1 MGARLKTLDDLPAF
15 AGEEELAAA
24 LMGTGKTIVFRQIV
38 PLLEAR
44 GFPKV
49 DGLMGGRYVP
59 AVKAFFDREYEVR
72 GVTQVSAPHAPAE
85 FGTSWKKQ
93 RGGRRV

>member
-1 MGARLKTLDDLPAF
+1 MGDRFKKLDDLPMF
-15 AGEEELAAA
+15 AGDDDLATA
-24 LMGTGKTIVFRQIV
+24 LLGTGKITVFRSVV

-59 AVKAFFDREYEVR
+59 AVRAFFNREYRVNGEE
-72 GVTQVSAPHAPAE
+72 QISKPHSPAKL
-85 FGTSWKKQ
+85 GASHGQ
-93 RGGRRV
+93 RRTAAGS

>member
-1 MGARLKTLDDLPAF
+1 MGDRFKKLDDLPAF
-15 AGEEELAAA
+15 ADDDQLATA
-24 LMGTGKTIVFRQIV
+24 LMGTGKTTAFRGIV

-59 AVKAFFDREYEVR
+59 AVRAFFDREYRVHGEE
-72 GVTQVSAPHAPAE
+72 QISKPHSPARL
-85 FGTSWKKQ
+85 GASHGQ
-93 RGGRRV
+93 RRTAAGS

>member
-1 MGARLKTLDDLPAF
+1 MTNRFKKLDDLPAF
-15 AGEEELAAA
+15 ARDDDLAAA
-24 LMGTGKTIVFRQIV
+24 LMGTGNTSLFRSIV

-59 AVKAFFDREYEVR
+59 AVRAFFDREYRVR
-72 GVTQVSAPHAPAE
+72 GEQQVSAPHRPATL
-85 FGTSWKKQ
+85 GAYI
-93 RGGRRV
+93 GRRKTNTGT

>member
-1 MGARLKTLDDLPAF
+1 MAARFKTLDDLPAF
-15 AGEEELAAA
+15 ASEDDLAAA
-24 LMGTGKTIVFRQIV
+24 LMGKGRTGEFRQMV

-59 AVKAFFDREYEVR
+59 AVRAFFDREYRVR
-72 GVTQVSAPHAPAE
+72 GDQQIAAPHGPAML
-85 FGTSWKKQ
+85 GAYS
-93 RGGRRV
+93 GRRKAGAGT